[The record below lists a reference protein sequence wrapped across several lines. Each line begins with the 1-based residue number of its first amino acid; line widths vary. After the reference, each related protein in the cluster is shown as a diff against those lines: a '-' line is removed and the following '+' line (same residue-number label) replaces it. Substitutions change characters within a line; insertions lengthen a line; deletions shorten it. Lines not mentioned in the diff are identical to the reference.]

1 MKIITHKEHS
11 YVLRFDRG
19 EEFISAIQDFC
30 TKNNIKS
37 GYFHGIGACRKL
49 ELSWYNLQTK
59 KYETKNIAE
68 NLEITSLTGNIAL
81 IDGSVFAHTH
91 GVFGNRQLQT
101 IAGHVKSMEIS
112 ATCEVKLDAFSGKT
126 QRIFDE
132 ETGLKLMNDSE

>member
-1 MKIITHKEHS
+1 MNIIKQQSNS
-11 YVLRFDRG
+11 YILRFDRG

-37 GYFHGIGACRKL
+37 GYFHGIGACHKL

-59 KYETKNIAE
+59 KYETKVIEE

-91 GVFGNRQLQT
+91 GVFGGRQLQA

-112 ATCEVKLDAFSGKT
+112 ATCEIKLDIFEGT
-126 QRIFDE
+126 IERIFDE
-132 ETGLKLMNDSE
+132 ATGLKLMK